1 MAIKGVNRVRDGA
14 GAVRQ
19 GGGDPGPRP
28 GHPRAAPLAAARVQ
42 LRDPRPHGRRAGQ
55 GLPRLPRAAQRRA
68 RPLEG
73 RHPLPPAGDARHRP
87 RPRHLD
93 DLEVR
98 GRGHPARRRQGR
110 RHLRPPPPLAARAG
124 ADLPRLGAP
133 ARPERR
139 ARRRR
144 ARPRRHD
151 LRPAHALDARRV
163 RDDPRRPLPRLH
175 HRQARGHGRLRGPH
189 RGHRLRRR
197 LHDPRGAAGDGDRRA
212 DRPAPASRASATS
225 PSTRSGSTRRSAGR
239 SPASPAGTR
248 PTRRPTP
255 SAASPAS
262 TRTSSSRSPTASAA
276 STRPR
281 RRSSATRSCPATPG
295 SSSRS
300 RS

>member
-1 MAIKGVNRVRDGA
+1 M
-14 GAVRQ
+14 
-19 GGGDPGPRP
+19 
-28 GHPRAAPLAAARVQ
+28 AAARVQ

-55 GLPRLPRAAQRRA
+55 DLPRLPRAAQRRP

-73 RHPLPPAGDARHRP
+73 RHPLPPAGDPRHRP

-110 RHLRPPPPLAARAG
+110 RHLRPPPPEPARAG

-133 ARPERR
+133 ARQERR
-139 ARRRR
+139 PRGRRP
-144 ARPRRHD
+144 RPRRHD
-151 LRPAHALDARRV
+151 LRPAHAVDARRV

-175 HRQARGHGRLRGPH
+175 HRQARRHGRLRGPH

-197 LHDPRGAAGDGDRRA
+197 LHHPRGAAGDGDRRA
-212 DRPAPASRASATS
+212 PDPGQRPGLRQRRPVRDPPLHPDRRKGHLRRLLGPDRPGGVLLPPRV
-225 PSTRSGSTRRSAGR
+225 G
-239 SPASPAGTR
+239 
-248 PTRRPTP
+248 
-255 SAASPAS
+255 
-262 TRTSSSRSPTASAA
+262 
-276 STRPR
+276 R
-281 RRSSATRSCPATPG
+281 RRGPARLDLRPLRRHRQGESQESSATRSSPPTPG